1 MKYALIAA
9 LIFLVFGGGK
19 KLSDV
24 GKGLGEGL
32 RNFKDVFK
40 SGDETPSK
48 SEAEPEKKV

>member
-1 MKYALIAA
+1 MKYVLIAA
-9 LIFLVFGGGK
+9 VIFLVFGGGK

-40 SGDETPSK
+40 SDETPAK
-48 SEAEPEKKV
+48 SETEPEKKA

>member
-1 MKYALIAA
+1 MKYVLIAA
-9 LIFLVFGGGK
+9 VIFLVFGGGK

-40 SGDETPSK
+40 NDETPAK
-48 SEAEPEKKV
+48 SEAEPEKKA

>member
-1 MKYALIAA
+1 MKFVVIAA

-24 GKGLGEGL
+24 GKGLGEGI

-40 SGDETPSK
+40 NGDDAASK
-48 SEAEPEKKV
+48 NDAEPEKKA

>member
-1 MKYALIAA
+1 MKFLLIAV

-24 GKGLGEGL
+24 GKGLGEGI

-40 SGDETPSK
+40 GDETAAK
-48 SEAEPEKKV
+48 NDAEPEKKA